1 MEQNGYI
8 KLHRAVL
15 THPVFKDPQAWR
27 LFCFLLLNAD
37 PKGVVRLSLR
47 KMAET
52 MAPAGHGA
60 RLVPTLELLASM
72 ECIEIAARRPSLVIR
87 IPKWE
92 KWQVNARRGHMPK
105 SDAPTVATPPSPTV
119 ATQRSQQWLHTPS
132 RAREESVRIDKNKK
146 ESVEKKTHTL
156 SHTQSSSSSSQ
167 ISSDPAP
174 VQPGHSEPCAYR
186 YPESPEEVQGEATR
200 QGVPMTLEQARDF
213 LEYHMAFDW
222 TFKGSR
228 IPPNAWRWRIRRW
241 MTLEDGFRKNGTH
254 PVRPGDNASPGLSAG
269 EGFDQIGF

>member
-37 PKGVVRLSLR
+37 PKGVVR
-47 KMAET
+47 
-52 MAPAGHGA
+52 
-60 RLVPTLELLASM
+60 VPLLAIADELASGHYERLYPVFDNLVKM
-72 ECIEIAARRPSLVIR
+72 GCIEIAARRPSLVVR
-87 IPKWE
+87 IPKWR
-92 KWQVNARRGHMPK
+92 KWQVNVRREHMPK
-105 SDAPTVATPPSPTV
+105 SDENRIPQTGVVSIPQTGV
-119 ATQRSQQWLHTPS
+119 VTPS
-132 RAREESVRIDKNKK
+132 RAREESVRIIDKKK

-167 ISSDPAP
+167 ISSEPAP

-241 MTLEDGFRKNGTH
+241 MTLEDGFRKNGAH